1 MVTIIAQRRIGF
13 LSGLTQIGQGEGAE
27 EAFHLQLEEAAARAT
42 VALTRAKEICVIL
55 GPLDMLGLIGSATVV
70 GSLMYGAGICWRQS
84 VELHYQEEEMTD
96 ESMVR
101 MLRSSAG
108 PRAHHP
114 PVALA
119 EIVQLDDEVFR
130 VRRLHLII
138 VDTWR
143 QKWLN
148 RDVISQLFDLPQQ
161 HQVRYLFGYAPDGS
175 TYPCY
180 CMHPHRTEDD
190 SFQVVDAATGYIYS
204 LSRTACLKPLEV
216 AHFYDA
222 FSIGHGL
229 DLRQAAKQAF
239 DLPENSINED
249 LSVATEWA
257 TNILPAAGQ
266 AYQVPDEEDDN
277 ASVVTVASS
286 GAPWKAKEETDSDAA
301 QLSDTNSGA
310 VVDLVTDEDES
321 EAESEEDFELNEKE
335 QRFLHQA
342 YDNFGDY
349 GLPWL
354 QQRGHLPTDSRTPF
368 EDADS
373 VRERFEHLIN
383 LPDSWPLMRIMVPLD
398 GLSLQL
404 ERIIACVAAEL
415 VATHQHPSGQT
426 KFVKRVAKKL
436 TAILACYL
444 AGEVASMLSPVAAIE
459 HREMVAPLYQ
469 PLLTPVFWVRPIYTE
484 LLHAASRLKKGTR
497 IETARPSNGLVKI
510 MCSPKA
516 LGEEPLNA
524 TAANRGRH
532 PLDWL
537 GNSCASSI
545 CVGPCPLGTLRLLCC
560 EGTRTTI

>member
-1 MVTIIAQRRIGF
+1 M
-13 LSGLTQIGQGEGAE
+13 
-27 EAFHLQLEEAAARAT
+27 
-42 VALTRAKEICVIL
+42 
-55 GPLDMLGLIGSATVV
+55 
-70 GSLMYGAGICWRQS
+70 
-84 VELHYQEEEMTD
+84 
-96 ESMVR
+96 
-101 MLRSSAG
+101 
-108 PRAHHP
+108 
-114 PVALA
+114 
-119 EIVQLDDEVFR
+119 
-130 VRRLHLII
+130 
-138 VDTWR
+138 
-143 QKWLN
+143 
-148 RDVISQLFDLPQQ
+148 
-161 HQVRYLFGYAPDGS
+161 
-175 TYPCY
+175 
-180 CMHPHRTEDD
+180 
-190 SFQVVDAATGYIYS
+190 
-204 LSRTACLKPLEV
+204 
-216 AHFYDA
+216 
-222 FSIGHGL
+222 
-229 DLRQAAKQAF
+229 
-239 DLPENSINED
+239 
-249 LSVATEWA
+249 
-257 TNILPAAGQ
+257 
-266 AYQVPDEEDDN
+266 
-277 ASVVTVASS
+277 
-286 GAPWKAKEETDSDAA
+286 
-301 QLSDTNSGA
+301 
-310 VVDLVTDEDES
+310 DLVTDEDES

-510 MCSPKA
+510 MYSPKA

-524 TAANRGRH
+524 TAANRGRR

-537 GNSCASSI
+537 GKSCASSI
-545 CVGPCPLGTLRLLCC
+545 CVGLCPLGTLRLLCC
-560 EGTRTTI
+560 EGTRANNLMLVVTTSNKPYAHGSTSPHSNHSRILPTGSGPPPRHPGYSFTSGLATSPMVGAPGGRLCQLYERSLPRSVEWGH